1 MKGRLKDFH
10 DSPRCLPQ
18 KWKIKLYLSVFVCLR
33 CTCCNALCIPSLGL
47 CQCYPPIV
55 VLHEQ
60 PPCADLQPGVN
71 MPGEKG
77 NVGQAQQSQ
86 QQSSNSSH
94 NLINRFIW
102 SVWSHVSCQAEIHP
116 LPSSKTLRLSP
127 AKTSEES
134 SLSTS
139 PTENLVSFIHG
150 WSNQEVSDFLVSA
163 SWIPP
168 QHYLQSRR
176 TGTQQIRYLCLSH
189 SRCTQGALHIV
200 CNGRCEPGQPKLM
213 HWG

>member
-1 MKGRLKDFH
+1 MKGVKDPRIHPGVYHKILKIQLMAGWCQ
-10 DSPRCLPQ
+10 CLYAYAA
-18 KWKIKLYLSVFVCLR
+18 LA
-33 CTCCNALCIPSLGL
+33 TCCNAHCIPSLGL

-60 PPCADLQPGVN
+60 PPCADLQPHVN
-71 MPGEKG
+71 MPGEKW

-86 QQSSNSSH
+86 QQSSYSWV

-139 PTENLVSFIHG
+139 PTENLASFIHG
-150 WSNQEVSDFLVSA
+150 WSNQAVSDFLFPPLGFLLSTICRAAEQELSRSA
-163 SWIPP
+163 TFAFLIADALKGPYTSFAMEGAN
-168 QHYLQSRR
+168 QANQS
-176 TGTQQIRYLCLSH
+176 
-189 SRCTQGALHIV
+189 
-200 CNGRCEPGQPKLM
+200 
-213 HWG
+213 